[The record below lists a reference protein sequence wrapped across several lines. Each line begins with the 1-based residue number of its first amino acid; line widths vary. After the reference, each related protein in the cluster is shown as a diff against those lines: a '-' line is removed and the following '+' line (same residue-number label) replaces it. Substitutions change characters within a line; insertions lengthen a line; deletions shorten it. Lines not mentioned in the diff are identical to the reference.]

1 MRALENA
8 DRIREALARL
18 PTASRA
24 DLRAEWLRLYG
35 CAPPSKLRRELLM
48 AAIAYRFVSEKTI
61 FDNEDAFAAGRPP
74 SIGILCRTFP
84 ARLNDPAAGWLGRSA
99 CKTAGRRLSGRHVP
113 GTQPGRAQNRYLN
126 FSNTTFVPSIA

>member
-24 DLRAEWLRLYG
+24 DLTAEWLRLYG

-48 AAIAYRFVSEKTI
+48 AAISYRFVSDKTDRGRLYRI
-61 FDNEDAFAAGRPP
+61 SESRSAGFSPAARICSPRRAASERLAVIGSPRYWLRTSGGRHCRPP
-74 SIGILCRTFP
+74 RG
-84 ARLNDPAAGWLGRSA
+84 
-99 CKTAGRRLSGRHVP
+99 
-113 GTQPGRAQNRYLN
+113 
-126 FSNTTFVPSIA
+126 

>member
-24 DLRAEWLRLYG
+24 DLRAEWLPLYG

-48 AAIAYRFVSEKTI
+48 ATIAYRFVSEKT
-61 FDNEDAFAAGRPP
+61 DRGRLYRI
-74 SIGILCRTFP
+74 SES
-84 ARLNDPAAGWLGRSA
+84 RSA
-99 CKTAGRRLSGRHVP
+99 G
-113 GTQPGRAQNRYLN
+113 
-126 FSNTTFVPSIA
+126 

>member
-24 DLRAEWLRLYG
+24 DLTAEWLRLYG

-48 AAIAYRFVSEKTI
+48 AAIAYRFVSEKT
-61 FDNEDAFAAGRPP
+61 DRGRLYPI
-74 SIGILCRTFP
+74 SES
-84 ARLNDPAAGWLGRSA
+84 RSA
-99 CKTAGRRLSGRHVP
+99 GGSPPTGLSAPRRPAPNRASGPRL
-113 GTQPGRAQNRYLN
+113 TC
-126 FSNTTFVPSIA
+126 PSLE